1 MIFLTAR
8 NTETDMIAGFDA
20 GGDDYVTKPFS
31 MPVLLRR
38 VEALLRRS
46 GEHARSFYYSGS
58 LAWDFENRE
67 LSVAGEKVSLT
78 PTEQKL
84 LEVFLKNRNMVL
96 TREVLLARVWD
107 VDENFVDEKTL
118 NVNVQRLRRKLEGD
132 AKLRA
137 WCDRKW
143 TEEAVFNLLDNAV
156 KYAARPGTIKVRAAA
171 FDLYL
176 KIEVEDISAPI
187 EPGEYNRIFQ
197 RFYRGKIAAMVQEG
211 VGLGLFLTR
220 QIITGQKGYM
230 EVSRG
235 KQGGNVFSVF
245 LLKGKETAKCS
256 P

>member
-1 MIFLTAR
+1 MVEDDQILLDGIAYQMKKEGYQVLTADSLSGTRNMLEQAPDLVILDINLPDGDSREFLEEIRSRNPVPVIFLTAR

-118 NVNVQRLRRKLEGD
+118 NVNVQRLRRKLETD
-132 AKLRA
+132 ANNPR
-137 WCDRKW
+137 WIQTVFGIGYKW
-143 TEEAVFNLLDNAV
+143 SDD
-156 KYAARPGTIKVRAAA
+156 Y
-171 FDLYL
+171 
-176 KIEVEDISAPI
+176 
-187 EPGEYNRIFQ
+187 
-197 RFYRGKIAAMVQEG
+197 GKK
-211 VGLGLFLTR
+211 R
-220 QIITGQKGYM
+220 H
-230 EVSRG
+230 
-235 KQGGNVFSVF
+235 
-245 LLKGKETAKCS
+245 
-256 P
+256 

>member
-1 MIFLTAR
+1 MKKEGYQVLTADSLSGTRNMLEQAPDLVILDINLPDGDSREFLEEIRSRNPVPVIFLTAR
-8 NTETDMIAGFDA
+8 NTETDMISGFDA

-67 LSVAGEKVSLT
+67 LSIGGEKVSLT

-118 NVNVQRLRRKLEGD
+118 NVNVQRLRRKLETD
-132 AKLRA
+132 ANNPR
-137 WCDRKW
+137 WIQTVFGIGYKW
-143 TEEAVFNLLDNAV
+143 SDD
-156 KYAARPGTIKVRAAA
+156 Y
-171 FDLYL
+171 
-176 KIEVEDISAPI
+176 
-187 EPGEYNRIFQ
+187 
-197 RFYRGKIAAMVQEG
+197 GKK
-211 VGLGLFLTR
+211 R
-220 QIITGQKGYM
+220 H
-230 EVSRG
+230 
-235 KQGGNVFSVF
+235 
-245 LLKGKETAKCS
+245 
-256 P
+256 

>member
-1 MIFLTAR
+1 MVEDDQILLDGIAYQMKKEGYQVLTADSLSGTRNMLEQAPDLVILDINLPDGDSREFLEEIRSRNPVPVIFLTAR
-8 NTETDMIAGFDA
+8 NTETDMISGFDA

-67 LSVAGEKVSLT
+67 LSIGGEKVSLT

-118 NVNVQRLRRKLEGD
+118 NVNVQRLRRKLETD
-132 AKLRA
+132 ANNPR
-137 WCDRKW
+137 WIQTVFGIGYKW
-143 TEEAVFNLLDNAV
+143 SDD
-156 KYAARPGTIKVRAAA
+156 Y
-171 FDLYL
+171 
-176 KIEVEDISAPI
+176 
-187 EPGEYNRIFQ
+187 
-197 RFYRGKIAAMVQEG
+197 GKK
-211 VGLGLFLTR
+211 R
-220 QIITGQKGYM
+220 H
-230 EVSRG
+230 
-235 KQGGNVFSVF
+235 
-245 LLKGKETAKCS
+245 
-256 P
+256 

>member
-1 MIFLTAR
+1 MVEDDQILLEGIAYQMKKEGYQVLTADSLSGTRNMLEQAPDLVILDINLPDGDSREFLEEIRSRNPVPVIFLTAR

-118 NVNVQRLRRKLEGD
+118 NVNVQRLRRKLETD
-132 AKLRA
+132 ANNPR
-137 WCDRKW
+137 WIQTVFGIGYKW
-143 TEEAVFNLLDNAV
+143 SDD
-156 KYAARPGTIKVRAAA
+156 Y
-171 FDLYL
+171 
-176 KIEVEDISAPI
+176 
-187 EPGEYNRIFQ
+187 
-197 RFYRGKIAAMVQEG
+197 GKK
-211 VGLGLFLTR
+211 R
-220 QIITGQKGYM
+220 H
-230 EVSRG
+230 
-235 KQGGNVFSVF
+235 
-245 LLKGKETAKCS
+245 
-256 P
+256 

>member
-1 MIFLTAR
+1 MVEDDQILLEGIAYQMKKEGYQVLTADSLSGTRNMLEQAPDLVILDINLPDGDSREFLEEIRSRNPVPVIFLTAR

-118 NVNVQRLRRKLEGD
+118 NVNAQRLRRKLETD
-132 AKLRA
+132 ANNPR
-137 WCDRKW
+137 WIQTVFGIGYKW
-143 TEEAVFNLLDNAV
+143 SDD
-156 KYAARPGTIKVRAAA
+156 Y
-171 FDLYL
+171 
-176 KIEVEDISAPI
+176 
-187 EPGEYNRIFQ
+187 
-197 RFYRGKIAAMVQEG
+197 GKK
-211 VGLGLFLTR
+211 R
-220 QIITGQKGYM
+220 H
-230 EVSRG
+230 
-235 KQGGNVFSVF
+235 
-245 LLKGKETAKCS
+245 
-256 P
+256 

>member
-1 MIFLTAR
+1 MVEDDQILLDGIAYQMKKEGYQVLTADSLSGTRNMLEQAPDLVILDINLPDGDSREFLEEIRSRNPVPVIFLTAR

-118 NVNVQRLRRKLEGD
+118 NVNAQRLRRKLETD
-132 AKLRA
+132 ANNPR
-137 WCDRKW
+137 WIQTVFGIGYKW
-143 TEEAVFNLLDNAV
+143 SDD
-156 KYAARPGTIKVRAAA
+156 Y
-171 FDLYL
+171 
-176 KIEVEDISAPI
+176 
-187 EPGEYNRIFQ
+187 
-197 RFYRGKIAAMVQEG
+197 GKK
-211 VGLGLFLTR
+211 R
-220 QIITGQKGYM
+220 H
-230 EVSRG
+230 
-235 KQGGNVFSVF
+235 
-245 LLKGKETAKCS
+245 
-256 P
+256 

>member
-1 MIFLTAR
+1 MVEDDQILLEGIAYQMKKEGYQVLTADSLSGTRNMLEQAPDLVILDINLPDGDSREFLEEIRSRNPVPVIFLTAR

-107 VDENFVDEKTL
+107 VDENFVDKKTL
-118 NVNVQRLRRKLEGD
+118 NVNVQRLRRKLETD
-132 AKLRA
+132 ANNPR
-137 WCDRKW
+137 WIQTVFGIGYKW
-143 TEEAVFNLLDNAV
+143 SDD
-156 KYAARPGTIKVRAAA
+156 Y
-171 FDLYL
+171 
-176 KIEVEDISAPI
+176 
-187 EPGEYNRIFQ
+187 
-197 RFYRGKIAAMVQEG
+197 GKK
-211 VGLGLFLTR
+211 R
-220 QIITGQKGYM
+220 H
-230 EVSRG
+230 
-235 KQGGNVFSVF
+235 
-245 LLKGKETAKCS
+245 
-256 P
+256 

>member
-1 MIFLTAR
+1 MKKEGYQVLTADSLSGTRNMLEQAPDLVILDINLPDGDSREFLEEIRSRNPVPVIFLTAR

-107 VDENFVDEKTL
+107 VDENFVDKKTL
-118 NVNVQRLRRKLEGD
+118 NVNVQRLRRKLETD
-132 AKLRA
+132 ANNPR
-137 WCDRKW
+137 WIQTVFGIGYKW
-143 TEEAVFNLLDNAV
+143 SDD
-156 KYAARPGTIKVRAAA
+156 Y
-171 FDLYL
+171 
-176 KIEVEDISAPI
+176 
-187 EPGEYNRIFQ
+187 
-197 RFYRGKIAAMVQEG
+197 GKK
-211 VGLGLFLTR
+211 R
-220 QIITGQKGYM
+220 H
-230 EVSRG
+230 
-235 KQGGNVFSVF
+235 
-245 LLKGKETAKCS
+245 
-256 P
+256 

>member
-1 MIFLTAR
+1 MVEDDQILLEGIAYQMKKEGYQVLTADSLSGTRNMLEQAPDLVILDINLPDGDSREFLEEIRSRNPVPVIFLTAR

-107 VDENFVDEKTL
+107 VDENFVDEKTP
-118 NVNVQRLRRKLEGD
+118 NVNVQRLRRKLETD
-132 AKLRA
+132 ANNPR
-137 WCDRKW
+137 WIQTVFGIGYKW
-143 TEEAVFNLLDNAV
+143 SDD
-156 KYAARPGTIKVRAAA
+156 Y
-171 FDLYL
+171 
-176 KIEVEDISAPI
+176 
-187 EPGEYNRIFQ
+187 
-197 RFYRGKIAAMVQEG
+197 GKK
-211 VGLGLFLTR
+211 R
-220 QIITGQKGYM
+220 H
-230 EVSRG
+230 
-235 KQGGNVFSVF
+235 
-245 LLKGKETAKCS
+245 
-256 P
+256 